1 MAEPLTG
8 TLIVSVLRGRDL
20 INKDISITGKDVSDP
35 FCKFTALN
43 KDGKQLA
50 KWSTKVIDNNLNP
63 VWNEQFSVPIDEPT
77 PSVLL
82 KFEVLDE
89 DLGGSTDS
97 LGVFEVEVK
106 PSHRFD
112 QEETHTL
119 LPPKK
124 GEKVKGDATIHI
136 AYRKGEKVKVNAEA
150 EKRMANK
157 SIFKNMSVESKDAI
171 KELRMKKDVFTE
183 CEEAKM
189 ALLIGAYKQ
198 YHAGAES
205 PVFQIIH
212 DSVPIVNYK
221 YQKPAYQ
228 VDEKSLVKDTWFRQ
242 MEKSD
247 GAFKVASQRII
258 EDIIAF
264 QLDKKSR
271 GMRDGYLNDPE
282 SLFCEEIKKWC
293 AEILCTWEK
302 TKTARDKITERIQ
315 YLEYCLLLPS
325 LFDKPSQLS
334 EHTIQRVMVNARRI
348 LKYQVLAEI
357 EKELA
362 TEDAGRAFEDLRKH
376 CVKLIYNAY
385 QFLAHVFRAEVEN
398 QLTAADK
405 LLKTLEED
413 EQLSKVMG
421 DELTKVMDSIQGVK
435 SRNEKYTFDLG
446 QRGLKSVLDFLDL
459 TKLSDN
465 DPNLPFIFT
474 GTLSGIEE
482 FFRGNSFITFKYLKA
497 HALLLELGRLFVV
510 IEKAANCAKQ
520 GGTLLVYGVANAQ
533 LNALLDST
541 KSMINAIRD
550 EFTAVCKIAEC
561 AFEKLVYEN
570 KATVERSKWMKHFQH
585 VFPASNMIN
594 ESVKE
599 VLKDVADI
607 KATANAMTL
616 YERFQKAQNDTADFL
631 SSAEGFSQ
639 RTAAVLGQEYKKPE
653 ITEESLKKGS
663 IDNTEALF
671 QQINQSVNK

>member
-1 MAEPLTG
+1 MPAE
-8 TLIVSVLRGRDL
+8 
-20 INKDISITGKDVSDP
+20 
-35 FCKFTALN
+35 
-43 KDGKQLA
+43 
-50 KWSTKVIDNNLNP
+50 TK
-63 VWNEQFSVPIDEPT
+63 E
-77 PSVLL
+77 
-82 KFEVLDE
+82 
-89 DLGGSTDS
+89 S
-97 LGVFEVEVK
+97 L
-106 PSHRFD
+106 
-112 QEETHTL
+112 
-119 LPPKK
+119 
-124 GEKVKGDATIHI
+124 
-136 AYRKGEKVKVNAEA
+136 
-150 EKRMANK
+150 
-157 SIFKNMSVESKDAI
+157 
-171 KELRMKKDVFTE
+171 KELRMKKDVLPE

-198 YHAGAES
+198 YHQGAENPCFAIHHDTI
-205 PVFQIIH
+205 PV
-212 DSVPIVNYK
+212 VNYK
-221 YQKPAYQ
+221 YQKPVYQ
-228 VDEKSLVKDTWFRQ
+228 VDEKMLVKDYWFRT
-242 MEKSD
+242 MTNSD

-264 QLDKKSR
+264 QMDKKNR

-282 SLFCEEIKKWC
+282 NLFCEEIKKWC
-293 AEILCTWEK
+293 ADILCTFEK

-315 YLEYCLLLPS
+315 YLEYCLLLPN
-325 LFDKPSQLS
+325 LFDKPSQMS
-334 EHTIQRVMVNARRI
+334 EHTIQRVMVNTRRI

-376 CVKLIYNAY
+376 CVKLIYNCY
-385 QFLAHVFRAEVEN
+385 QFLAHVFRAEVDG
-398 QLTAADK
+398 QITAADK

-421 DELTKVMDSIQGVK
+421 DELTKVMDSIHGVK
-435 SRNEKYTFDLG
+435 SRNEKYSFDLG
-446 QRGLKSVLDFLDL
+446 QRGFIYVLDFLDL
-459 TKLSDN
+459 TKLTDN
-465 DPNLPFIFT
+465 DPNLPNIFT
-474 GTLSGIEE
+474 GTLSGLEE

-497 HALLLELGRLFVV
+497 HALLLELGKLFTV

-570 KATVERSKWMKHFQH
+570 KATVERSKWMGHFQH
-585 VFPASNMIN
+585 VFPFSNMIN
-594 ESVKE
+594 EAIKD
-599 VLKDVADI
+599 VLHDVADI

-653 ITEESLKKGS
+653 IKEDDLKKGS

-671 QQINQSVNK
+671 AQINQSVNK

>member
-1 MAEPLTG
+1 MSDPLTG
-8 TLIVSVLRGRDL
+8 TLIVSILRGQDL
-20 INKDISITGKDVSDP
+20 LNKDFSITGKDVSDP
-35 FCKFTALN
+35 FVKFTALN
-43 KDGKQLA
+43 KDNKQLC

-63 VWNEQFSVPIDEPT
+63 VWNEQFSVPIDDPT
-77 PSVLL
+77 TSVIL
-82 KFEVLDE
+82 KFECLDE

-97 LGVFEVEVK
+97 LGIFEVEVK
-106 PSHRFD
+106 SSYRFD
-112 QEETHTL
+112 QEQGYDL

-124 GEKVKGDATIHI
+124 GEKVKGKVVIHI
-136 AYRKGEKVKVNAEA
+136 SYRKGEKVKVNPEA

-157 SIFKNMSVESKDAI
+157 SIFKSMPDEAKNSI
-171 KELRMKKDVFTE
+171 KEMRMKKDVFTE
-183 CEEAKM
+183 CEEAKI
-189 ALLIGAYKQ
+189 ALLQGAYKQ
-198 YHAGAES
+198 YYNNAECQ
-205 PVFQIIH
+205 VFAVIP
-212 DSVPIVNYK
+212 DSIPIVNYK

-228 VDEKSLVKDTWFRQ
+228 VDEKFMVKDYWFRI
-242 MEKSD
+242 MSKSD
-247 GAFKVASQRII
+247 GAFKVAAQRII

-264 QLDKKSR
+264 QMDKRNR

-282 SLFCEEIKKWC
+282 NLFCEEIKLWS
-293 AEILCTWEK
+293 AETLCTFEK
-302 TKTARDKITERIQ
+302 SKTAMQHITIRIQ
-315 YLEYCLLLPS
+315 YLEYCLLMPN

-334 EHTIQRVMVNARRI
+334 EHTVQRVMVNARRI

-362 TEDAGRAFEDLRKH
+362 TEDAGRQFEELRKH
-376 CVKLIYNAY
+376 CKILIYNCF
-385 QFLAHVFRAEVEN
+385 QFLGHVFRAEVEG

-413 EQLSKVMG
+413 EQLNKVMG
-421 DELTKVMDSIQGVK
+421 DELTKVMDSIHGVK
-435 SRNEKYTFDLG
+435 EISEKYKFDLG
-446 QRGLKSVLDFLDL
+446 GRGLKPVLEFLDIP
-459 TKLSDN
+459 TLSEN
-465 DPNLPFIFT
+465 DPLLPLIFV
-474 GTLSGIEE
+474 GPVSGLEE
-482 FFRGNSFITFKYLKA
+482 FFRGNSFITYKYLKA
-497 HALLLELGRLFVV
+497 HALLLELGRLFQV

-541 KSMINAIRD
+541 KAMIQAIRD

-585 VFPASNMIN
+585 VFPASNEI
-594 ESVKE
+594 SKAV
-599 VLKDVADI
+599 KDVLHDVAEI
-607 KATANAMTL
+607 KQCANSMTL

-639 RTAAVLGQEYKKPE
+639 RTAQVLGQEYKKPQ
-653 ITEESLKKGS
+653 IKDDDLKKGS

-671 QQINQSVNK
+671 AQINQSVNK